1 MTDKEHEGPTIPFFP
16 NHFMTEFYV
25 TVGFL
30 VLVVI
35 VGVIGT
41 IHPLGLEAP
50 ADPMNTPLH
59 VKAHWYFVFLQE
71 MLKYIPKNFG
81 VTIPIIGIAVL
92 LFWPFFDPR
101 QNTVRARRFRIGLV
115 AVVLAV
121 IFVLTYLGMRS

>member
-1 MTDKEHEGPTIPFFP
+1 MAHEEHEGPSIPFFP

-25 TVGFL
+25 TVGVL
-30 VLVVI
+30 VLMVI
-35 VGVIGT
+35 VGVIGM
-41 IHPLGLEAP
+41 IHPLGLGEP

-81 VTIPIIGIAVL
+81 VTIPIIGVAVL

-101 QNTVRARRFRIGLV
+101 ENSARARRFRIGLV
-115 AVVLAV
+115 SVVLAIV
-121 IFVLTYLGMRS
+121 IVLTIIGLRS

>member
-1 MTDKEHEGPTIPFFP
+1 MPHEEHEGPSIPFFP
-16 NHFMTEFYV
+16 NHFMTEFWV

-30 VLVVI
+30 GLAVI
-35 VGVIGT
+35 AGVIGT
-41 IHPLGLEAP
+41 LHPIGLGAP

-71 MLKYIPKNFG
+71 MLKYLPKNFG
-81 VTIPIIGIAVL
+81 VTVPIIGVAAL

-101 QNTVRARRFRIGLV
+101 QNTPRARRFRIGLV

-121 IFVLTYLGMRS
+121 VVVLTVIGMRS